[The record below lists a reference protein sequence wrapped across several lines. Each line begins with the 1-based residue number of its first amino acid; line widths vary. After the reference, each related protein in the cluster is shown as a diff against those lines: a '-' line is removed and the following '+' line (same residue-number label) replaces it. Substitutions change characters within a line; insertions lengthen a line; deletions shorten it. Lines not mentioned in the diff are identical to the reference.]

1 MSIKLIAIDIDGT
14 LLTPERVISDRVK
27 ETIARAKENGIKVVL
42 CTGRPLPGA
51 TEYLDALDLK
61 NEGDYAITYNGA
73 LVQDTYTQEVLSHH
87 TLNIEDFYAIE
98 EMSRKI
104 GVHYHATTESAMY
117 TSNKDISDYTV
128 RESMLTHMPI
138 RYRSVEEMDPDIS
151 ISKMMMID
159 DPVVLDNGVAQ
170 LPQEF
175 LNTYTVLRSEPFYLE
190 ILNPS
195 ASKGK
200 ALKKLTE
207 LLGFTD
213 EEVMAIGD
221 NENDLDMIVYAGM
234 GVAMGNAVPKVKE
247 HAVYVT
253 DTNANDGVAS
263 VIEKFALID

>member
-14 LLTPERVISDRVK
+14 LLTPERVISDRVR
-27 ETIARAKENGIKVVL
+27 ETIAKAKEQGIKVVL

-51 TEYLDALDLK
+51 VEYLNALELK

-73 LVQDTYTQEVLSHH
+73 LVQDTYTQEVLAHH
-87 TLNIEDFYAIE
+87 TLDINDFYAIE

-104 GVHYHATTESAMY
+104 GVHYHATTENAMY

-128 RESMLTHMPI
+128 REAMLTHMPLK
-138 RYRSVEEMDPDIS
+138 YRKVTEMEQDIS

-159 DPVVLDNGVAQ
+159 DPAILDEGVAQ
-170 LPQEF
+170 LPQDF
-175 LNTYTVLRSEPFYLE
+175 LDTYTVLRSEPFYLE
-190 ILNPS
+190 VLNPS

-200 ALKKLTE
+200 ALKSLAQ
-207 LLGFTD
+207 LLGLAD
-213 EEVMAIGD
+213 DEVMAIGD
-221 NENDLDMIVYAGM
+221 NENDLDMIIYAGM

-247 HAVYVT
+247 HATYVT

-263 VIEKFALID
+263 VIEKFALL

>member
-14 LLTPERVISDRVK
+14 LLTPERIISTRVK
-27 ETIARAKENGIKVVL
+27 ETIAKAKKDGIKVVL

-87 TLNIEDFYAIE
+87 TLDINDFYAIE

-104 GVHYHATTESAMY
+104 GVHYHATTGDAMY
-117 TSNKDISDYTV
+117 TSNKDISEYSV
-128 RESMLTHMPI
+128 RESMLTHMPLK
-138 RYRSVEEMDPDIS
+138 YRSVEEFDPDIA

-159 DPVVLDNGVAQ
+159 EPAILEKGVSQ
-170 LPQEF
+170 LPQSF
-175 LNTYTVLRSEPFYLE
+175 LDTYTVLRSEPFYLE
-190 ILNPS
+190 ILNPF
-195 ASKGK
+195 ASKGQ

-207 LLGFTD
+207 LLGFT
-213 EEVMAIGD
+213 ENEVMAIGD
-221 NENDLDMIVYAGM
+221 NENDLDMITYAGM

-247 HAVYVT
+247 NATYIT
-253 DTNANDGVAS
+253 DTNANDGVAK
-263 VIEKFALID
+263 VIEKFALMD